1 MFWAELV
8 VGGVKNLLATK
19 HCWKHSKVDPS
30 KDLATETLLATLKV
44 DLSKDTGSVQEQY
57 DTVLL
62 GYLCVTL
69 VDKSRFGFVGHYIKV
84 TVGQLGVC
92 L

>member
-1 MFWAELV
+1 M
-8 VGGVKNLLATK
+8 
-19 HCWKHSKVDPS
+19 DPS

-44 DLSKDTGSVQEQY
+44 DLSEGTGSVREQY

-62 GYLCVTL
+62 GYLCVSL

-84 TVGQLGVC
+84 TVGQSGMC

>member
-1 MFWAELV
+1 M
-8 VGGVKNLLATK
+8 
-19 HCWKHSKVDPS
+19 DPS

-44 DLSKDTGSVQEQY
+44 DLSEGTGSVREQY
-57 DTVLL
+57 DTVFL

-69 VDKSRFGFVGHYIKV
+69 VDNPRFGVVGHYIKV
-84 TVGQLGVC
+84 TVSQSGMC

>member
-1 MFWAELV
+1 M
-8 VGGVKNLLATK
+8 VGGVENLLAAK
-19 HCWKHSKVDPS
+19 HCWQHSKVDPS
-30 KDLATETLLATLKV
+30 KDLSTETSLATLKV
-44 DLSKDTGSVQEQY
+44 DLSEGTGSVLEQY

-69 VDKSRFGFVGHYIKV
+69 VDKSRFGFVGNYIKV
-84 TVGQLGVC
+84 TVGQSGVC

>member
-1 MFWAELV
+1 M
-8 VGGVKNLLATK
+8 
-19 HCWKHSKVDPS
+19 DPS

-44 DLSKDTGSVQEQY
+44 DLDKATGSVREQY

-62 GYLCVTL
+62 SYICVSL

-84 TVGQLGVC
+84 TVGQLGMS